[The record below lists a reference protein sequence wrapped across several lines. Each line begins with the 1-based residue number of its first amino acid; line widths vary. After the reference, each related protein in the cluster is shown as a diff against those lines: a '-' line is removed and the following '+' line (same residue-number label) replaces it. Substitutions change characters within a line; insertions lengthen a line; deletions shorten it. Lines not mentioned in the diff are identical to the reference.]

1 MRKGRVWILTLLAL
15 CLFALDVSTKY
26 WVQHHLIGMQHASPF
41 YPYGGI
47 GVFKDFLG
55 IDFCINLVSNKGGA
69 WGIFSSY
76 PMILLSVR
84 IGIILV
90 LAIYT
95 FFVNKLRRRTIPF
108 LMILVGAAANIVDY
122 FVYGAVVDM
131 FHFVFWNYSYPVF
144 NVADML
150 IFFGVATLL
159 VQTLIEKVKRDPNHA
174 AQPSKS

>member
-1 MRKGRVWILTLLAL
+1 MKKGRVWILILLAL

-26 WVQHHLIGMQHASPF
+26 WVQRYLIGMQHVSPF

-69 WGIFSSY
+69 WGVFSSY

-84 IGIILV
+84 IGIILA
-90 LAIYT
+90 LAIYML
-95 FFVNKLRRRTIPF
+95 FVNKLRKRTVPF
-108 LMILVGAAANIVDY
+108 LMILVGAVANIVDH
-122 FVYGAVVDM
+122 FAYGAVVDM

-150 IFFGVATLL
+150 IFSGVATLL
-159 VQTLIEKVKRDPNHA
+159 VQTFTEKVKRDPNHA
-174 AQPSKS
+174 TQPSKS